1 MARAVNDVECSSG
14 PDKEKSGPHAGGG
27 GVLTEIPTFSS
38 VALSSL

>member
-1 MARAVNDVECSSG
+1 MMLNAPLDPIRRNPAHMQGV
-14 PDKEKSGPHAGGG
+14 G